1 MVGTR
6 SAHRSFLPW
15 FALAI
20 GVGLWLRLDQFAA
33 HGPALRKRFG
43 PPSYEDQWLV
53 VCRPPGK
60 AESARDAAK

>member
-33 HGPALRKRFG
+33 QLLL
-43 PPSYEDQWLV
+43 EDEWHAVYRV
-53 VCRPPGK
+53 VHDAPG
-60 AESARDAAK
+60 ARDAAK